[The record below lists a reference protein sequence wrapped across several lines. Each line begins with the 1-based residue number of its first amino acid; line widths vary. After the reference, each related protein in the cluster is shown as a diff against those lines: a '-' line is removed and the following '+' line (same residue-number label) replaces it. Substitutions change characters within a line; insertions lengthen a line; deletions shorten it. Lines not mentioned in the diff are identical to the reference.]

1 MQNKSNIE
9 NTIVILCVYR
19 VYIIK
24 LDYGHIE
31 GTEKFS
37 IY

>member
-1 MQNKSNIE
+1 MQNKSNTE
-9 NTIVILCVYR
+9 NTMIILCVYR
-19 VYIIK
+19 VCIIK